1 MTRRR
6 QALLTERSGARQD
19 FPGRPADR
27 LAQRPEAVGRV
38 SVAGTWVE
46 LAAAVHQ
53 DTLTV
58 TTGARVEVTD
68 LTEELEGAVRRSGIR
83 DGLAF
88 LQTLHTTTALVVN
101 ENEALL
107 REDLAAL
114 LERLAPA
121 AAPYAHN
128 ELHRRPDVG
137 VDESPNGDSHCRAL
151 LLGHSA
157 TLAVADGRLRLGRWQ
172 RLMFLELDGPRERSL
187 TLVVMGTREERRP

>member
-1 MTRRR
+1 MTRSVIPCSLFA
-6 QALLTERSGARQD
+6 QA
-19 FPGRPADR
+19 PGRTLRGGLRIVCATACGR
-27 LAQRPEAVGRV
+27 EEGRV
-38 SVAGTWVE
+38 AQTWIE

-53 DTLTV
+53 DALTV
-58 TTGARVEVTD
+58 RTGARVEVVD
-68 LTEELEGAVRRSGIR
+68 LTDQVEAAVGRSGIR

-101 ENEALL
+101 ENEPLL
-107 REDLAAL
+107 RDDLRAL

-121 AAPYAHN
+121 AGLYAHN

-157 TLAVADGRLRLGRWQ
+157 TLALGDGRLRLCRWQ
-172 RLMFLELDGPRERSL
+172 RLLFIELDGPRERSL
-187 TLVVMGTREERRP
+187 TLVMMGSREERRA